1 MDKDQEPVQP
11 TKDTARSILHIQSS
25 EVFLMVFDTNISML
39 YSDTLIPDVFI
50 SEYMPSLEGDF
61 IKVYIYCLFLSKYK
75 KNPSSDDIAKKL
87 ELQTQ
92 RVKEALVRLEELG
105 LISRGTNENVINI
118 TDLKEREI
126 KKVYRAKTTSSP
138 EEAELSS
145 ERSKRRSRFI
155 SSINNAFFQ
164 GVMSPSW
171 YTDIDAW
178 FDKYQFEEDVMF
190 ALFKHCYDYKALSRQ
205 YIIKVAD
212 NWHSKNIHN
221 SFDLD
226 KYSIEAQ
233 KIKDIR
239 SMIIK
244 KLRKKGLLTEYE
256 EAYVDKWVS
265 EYGYG
270 KDIIELAL
278 KRTTS
283 AVNPSFEYINKI
295 LSNWHEKG
303 YKTVD
308 EINAA
313 EGVKKQSG
321 TAKSK
326 PRDSAA
332 PQKGNFDQRK
342 YDDEYFDKLY
352 KDV

>member
-1 MDKDQEPVQP
+1 
-11 TKDTARSILHIQSS
+11 
-25 EVFLMVFDTNISML
+25 ML
-39 YSDTLIPDVFI
+39 YSDTLLPDVFI
-50 SEYMPSLEGDF
+50 SEYMPSLESDF
-61 IKVYIYCLFLSKYK
+61 IKVYIYCLFLSKYRK
-75 KNPSSDDIAKKL
+75 SPSSEDIAKKL
-87 ELQTQ
+87 ELPVQ

-105 LISRGTNENVINI
+105 LLSRGTNEDSITI
-118 TDLKEREI
+118 TDLKEKEI

-205 YIIKVAD
+205 YIVKVAD
-212 NWHSKNIHN
+212 NWYSKNIRN

-226 KYSIEAQ
+226 KYSMEAQ

-239 SMIIK
+239 GMILK

-256 EAYVDKWVS
+256 EAYVERWVS

-270 KDIIELAL
+270 SDVIELAL

-295 LSNWHEKG
+295 LTSWHEKG
-303 YKTVD
+303 YRTVA
-308 EINAA
+308 EITAA
-313 EGVKKQSG
+313 EGANKPSG
-321 TAKSK
+321 TGKYKTRENAV
-326 PRDSAA
+326 
-332 PQKGNFDQRK
+332 PQKGNYDQRK
-342 YDDEYFDKLY
+342 YDDDYFDKLY

>member
-1 MDKDQEPVQP
+1 
-11 TKDTARSILHIQSS
+11 
-25 EVFLMVFDTNISML
+25 MVFDTNISML

-50 SEYMPSLEGDF
+50 SEYMPSLQGDF
-61 IKVYIYCLFLSKYK
+61 IKVYVYCLFLAKYR
-75 KNPSSDDIAKKL
+75 KNPSSEDMAKKL
-87 ELQTQ
+87 ELETQ
-92 RVKEALVRLEELG
+92 RVKEAMVRLEELG
-105 LISRGTNENVINI
+105 LISRGTNENVIIIN
-118 TDLKEREI
+118 DLKEREI
-126 KKVYRAKTTSSP
+126 KKVYRAKITSTP

-145 ERSKRRSRFI
+145 ERSKKRSRFI

-171 YTDIDAW
+171 YTDIDSW

-190 ALFKHCYDYKALSRQ
+190 ALFRHCYDYKALSRQ
-205 YIIKVAD
+205 YIAKVAD
-212 NWHSKNIHN
+212 NWHSKNIRN

-226 KYSIEAQ
+226 KYSMETQ

-239 SMIIK
+239 GMILK
-244 KLRKKGLLTEYE
+244 KLRKQGLLTEYE

-265 EYGYG
+265 EYGYDG
-270 KDIIELAL
+270 GIIELAL

-295 LSNWHEKG
+295 LTNWHEKG
-303 YKTVD
+303 YKTKE
-308 EINAA
+308 EITAA
-313 EGVKKQSG
+313 EGARKPSDSD
-321 TAKSK
+321 KSK
-326 PRDSAA
+326 AREKTI

>member
-1 MDKDQEPVQP
+1 
-11 TKDTARSILHIQSS
+11 
-25 EVFLMVFDTNISML
+25 MVFDTNISIL

-50 SEYMPSLEGDF
+50 SEYLPSLESDF
-61 IKVYIYCLFLSKYK
+61 IKVYIYCLFLSKYRK
-75 KNPSSDDIAKKL
+75 TPSSDDIAKKL
-87 ELQTQ
+87 ELPTP
-92 RVKEALVRLEELG
+92 RVKQALVRLEELG
-105 LISRGTNENVINI
+105 LISRGTNENVMIIN
-118 TDLKEREI
+118 DLKEREI
-126 KKVYRAKTTSSP
+126 KKVYRAKTTSTP

-171 YTDIDAW
+171 YTDIDSW

-205 YIIKVAD
+205 YIAKVAD
-212 NWHSKNIHN
+212 NWHSKNIRN

-226 KYSIEAQ
+226 KYSMEAK

-239 SMIIK
+239 GMIIK
-244 KLRKKGLLTEYE
+244 KLRKQGLLTEYE
-256 EAYVDKWVS
+256 EAYVERWVS
-265 EYGYG
+265 EYGYDG
-270 KDIIELAL
+270 GIIELAL

-295 LSNWHEKG
+295 LTNWYEKG
-303 YKTVD
+303 YKTKE
-308 EINAA
+308 EITAA
-313 EGVKKQSG
+313 EGTKKSSDSG
-321 TAKSK
+321 KYK
-326 PRDSAA
+326 PREKAI
-332 PQKGNFDQRK
+332 PQKGNFEQRK
-342 YDDEYFDKLY
+342 YDDDYFDKLY

>member
-1 MDKDQEPVQP
+1 
-11 TKDTARSILHIQSS
+11 
-25 EVFLMVFDTNISML
+25 MVFDANLSML

-50 SEYMPSLEGDF
+50 SEYMPSLESDF
-61 IKVYIYCLFLSKYK
+61 IKVYLYCVFLGKYR
-75 KNPSSDDIAKKL
+75 KNPSSEDIARKL
-87 ELQTQ
+87 ELQTP

-105 LISRGTNENVINI
+105 LLSRGTNENIISI

-126 KKVYRAKTTSSP
+126 KKVYRAKTTSTP

-145 ERSKRRSRFI
+145 ERSKKRSRFI

-171 YTDIDAW
+171 YTDIDSW

-205 YIIKVAD
+205 YIAKVAD
-212 NWHSKNIHN
+212 NWHSKNIRN

-226 KYSIEAQ
+226 KYSMEAQ

-239 SMIIK
+239 GMILK
-244 KLRKKGLLTEYE
+244 KLRKQGLLTEYE
-256 EAYVDKWVS
+256 EAYVEKWVS
-265 EYGYG
+265 EYGYDG
-270 KDIIELAL
+270 GIIELAL

-295 LSNWHEKG
+295 LTNWHDKG
-303 YKTVD
+303 YKTKD
-308 EINAA
+308 EITAA
-313 EGVKKQSG
+313 EGEKRPSDPG
-321 TAKSK
+321 K
-326 PRDSAA
+326 PKAREKTI